1 MWLLA
6 ATLALSGCR
15 TSVRT
20 KVPEARVLVA
30 QSATPEELLA
40 AYNQQAA
47 AVQSLNAR
55 VELNPVAGSAYS
67 GVIEDYHD
75 VRGFILAQRPAS
87 VRLIGQ
93 APVVAKNIFDM
104 VSDGQTFRIFI
115 PSKHKFIVGPTTLR
129 RETEK
134 PIENLRPHHLA
145 DALFWAEIPV
155 AEGGCAGTLFEE
167 QDEFSAASG
176 QVTRRFYV
184 LTVTTA
190 GAGAAEVARKIWFD
204 RSDLTVARVQTYETG
219 GRLVTDVHYSD
230 WQPADAVASGEPL
243 RYPRFVRI
251 ARPQDDY
258 RLDVR
263 ITKVTMN
270 ESIAADRFQL
280 AQPEGAELVELTA
293 TGQVKKPQVNQ
304 P

>member
-1 MWLLA
+1 MAVLA
-6 ATLALSGCR
+6 VALASSGCP
-15 TSVRT
+15 TSV
-20 KVPEARVLVA
+20 KKKLDKAEVLVA
-30 QSATPEELLA
+30 KSATAEELIA

-47 AVQSLNAR
+47 AVHSLNAR

-75 VRGFILAQRPAS
+75 VRGFILAQRPAA
-87 VRLIGQ
+87 VRMIGQ

-115 PSKHKFIVGPTTLR
+115 PSKHKFIVGPTSMR

-134 PIENLRPHHLA
+134 PIENLRPHHLV
-145 DALFWAEIPV
+145 DALFWSEIPLD
-155 AEGGCAGTLFEE
+155 ADGRPQALFEE
-167 QDEFSAASG
+167 QDEFSPSSG

-184 LTVTTA
+184 FTVTA
-190 GAGAAEVARKIWFD
+190 GGSAAPEVARKIWFD
-204 RSDLTVARVQTYETG
+204 RSDLTVSRVQTYEPG
-219 GRLVTDVHYSD
+219 GRLVTDVHYSG

-263 ITKVTMN
+263 ITKLTMN
-270 ESIAADRFQL
+270 ETITADRFQL
-280 AQPEGAELVELTA
+280 AQPEGTELVELTA
-293 TGQVKKPQVNQ
+293 SGEVKKP
-304 P
+304 

>member
-1 MWLLA
+1 MAVLA
-6 ATLALSGCR
+6 VTLASSGCP
-15 TSVRT
+15 TSVKKKLDKT
-20 KVPEARVLVA
+20 EVLVA
-30 QSATPEELLA
+30 KSATADELIT

-47 AVQSLNAR
+47 AAQSLNAR

-87 VRLIGQ
+87 VRMIGQ

-115 PSKHKFIVGPTTLR
+115 PSKHKFIVGPTSMR

-134 PIENLRPHHLA
+134 PIENLRPHHLV
-145 DALFWAEIPV
+145 DALFWTPIPV
-155 AEGGCAGTLFEE
+155 SVDGRPQALFEE
-167 QDEFSAASG
+167 QDEFSPDSG
-176 QVTRRFYV
+176 QVTRRYYV
-184 LTVTTA
+184 FTVTT
-190 GAGAAEVARKIWFD
+190 GGSAALEVARKIWFD
-204 RSDLTVARVQTYETG
+204 RTDLTVARVQTYEPG
-219 GRLVTDVHYSD
+219 GHLVTDVHYSG

-263 ITKVTMN
+263 ITKLTMN
-270 ESIAADRFQL
+270 ETITADRFQL
-280 AQPEGAELVELTA
+280 AQPEGTELVELTA
-293 TGQVKKPQVNQ
+293 SGEVKKP
-304 P
+304 